1 MSDDAD
7 RPAPDPVP
15 TLRPG
20 RRALLAG
27 LAATAVAGCSPPI
40 FRQAAAETDLLDA
53 APYGIRDVLVR
64 EWGDS
69 LSPEASAAVMAS
81 WTRLLRATRA
91 EQIAAGGP
99 LTETVLILSGGGPD
113 GAFGAGLLNG
123 WTERGDRPE
132 FTIVTGISTGA
143 ILALFA
149 FLGPEWDEAMTQIYT
164 TYRTAQLF
172 TPTIFAALTGGPAA
186 TDATPYRALIDSYV
200 TDEVVA
206 RIAAE
211 QAKGRALL
219 IGTTN
224 LDAVRPVIWNVSAI
238 ATSGHPE
245 APRLIRDVIQ
255 ASSAIPGAFPPVL
268 IPVHLPDGRVRDE
281 LHVDGGAT
289 QQLMFFTPD
298 FPMRRVDRELGV
310 RIDRTAWVVV
320 NNKLQKPY
328 AAVPPRLLRI
338 AAAAAGGLLG
348 GSGSGDL
355 YRLWAIAARD
365 EIDLNIVSIPR
376 AFDAVATE
384 AFDPIY
390 MRALF
395 DLGREMGLAGDAWS
409 KVPPD
414 FVLD

>member
-1 MSDDAD
+1 MRAD
-7 RPAPDPVP
+7 
-15 TLRPG
+15 

-27 LAATAVAGCSPPI
+27 LGAGALAGCAPPM
-40 FRQAAAETDLLDA
+40 FREAADEADLLDA

-64 EWGDS
+64 QWGDA
-69 LSPEASAAVMAS
+69 LNADESAAIMRN
-81 WTRLLRATRA
+81 WIGLMRATRA
-91 EQIAAGGP
+91 EQIATGGP
-99 LTETVLILSGGGPD
+99 LTETALILSGGGPD

-123 WTERGDRPE
+123 WTERGDRPD

-143 ILALFA
+143 ILSVFA
-149 FLGPEWDEAMTQIYT
+149 FLGPDWDAAMTEVYT

-172 TPTIFAALTGGPAA
+172 TPTFFAALTGGAAA
-186 TDATPYRALIDSYV
+186 TDATPFRALIDRYV
-200 TDEVVA
+200 SDDVVA
-206 RIAAE
+206 RIADE
-211 QAKGRALL
+211 GRRGRALL

-238 ATSGHPE
+238 ARSAHPE

-289 QQLMFFTPD
+289 QQLMFFSPD

-320 NNKLQKPY
+320 NNKLDKPY
-328 AAVPPRLLRI
+328 APVPPRLLRI

-348 GSGSGDL
+348 GSGAGDL

-365 EIDLNIVSIPR
+365 GIDLNIVSIPR
-376 AFDAVATE
+376 DFDAVATE
-384 AFDPIY
+384 PFDPVY
-390 MRALF
+390 MTALYE
-395 DLGREMGLAGDAWS
+395 LGRAMGLAGDAWS
-409 KVPPD
+409 DRPPD
-414 FVLD
+414 FTAD